1 MPRHHTKSSAPGG
14 SQRQLRVGETV
25 RHAVADILSQ
35 GNVHDPDL
43 EGHIITVPEVR
54 MSPDLK
60 LATVYVMPLG
70 GRDTDVVIAALERN
84 KKFLRGEIAHR
95 VNLKFAPDIRFR
107 IDERFDEAERIEKLL
122 RTPAV
127 QRDLA
132 PDSDD
137 ELMIVTTADS
147 VIDSENRRIARRLKK
162 IFLSTTRVDDARRG
176 NNDPRQ
182 DSRQG
187 KQPRQNN
194 QPRRDKRDVHG
205 WVVLDKPI
213 GMTSTHAVA
222 VLKRLFQAKRAGHA
236 GTLDPL
242 ASGGLPI
249 ALGEATKTVPFV
261 MDGRKRYRFTV
272 TWGEERDTDDTE
284 GRATQTSEL
293 RPTADAIRALLP
305 RFTGLIEQIP
315 PQYSA
320 IKIQG
325 ERAYDLARDGETV
338 ELKPRPVEIHELTL
352 VEQADN
358 GHSVFEAECG
368 KGTYVRALARDIGR
382 MLGCFGHICA
392 LRRTLVGPFT
402 EADMI
407 PLEQLE
413 ALCNRAASGEGS
425 LADALLPVETALDDI
440 PALAVTRAD
449 AARLH
454 RGQAVLLRG
463 RDAPNSSGT
472 VYVTVAGRLLALAEI
487 GNGEL
492 IPKRVFN
499 LTGLT
504 ASPVDNESV

>member
-1 MPRHHTKSSAPGG
+1 
-14 SQRQLRVGETV
+14 
-25 RHAVADILSQ
+25 
-35 GNVHDPDL
+35 
-43 EGHIITVPEVR
+43 
-54 MSPDLK
+54 
-60 LATVYVMPLG
+60 
-70 GRDTDVVIAALERN
+70 
-84 KKFLRGEIAHR
+84 
-95 VNLKFAPDIRFR
+95 
-107 IDERFDEAERIEKLL
+107 
-122 RTPAV
+122 
-127 QRDLA
+127 
-132 PDSDD
+132 
-137 ELMIVTTADS
+137 MIVTTANSAIEPLTGDS
-147 VIDSENRRIARRLKK
+147 DGTEKNISADSPQGERHGR
-162 IFLSTTRVDDARRG
+162 S
-176 NNDPRQ
+176 
-182 DSRQG
+182 G
-187 KQPRQNN
+187 KQPRHNN

-213 GMTSTHAVA
+213 GMTSTQAVA
-222 VLKRLFQAKRAGHA
+222 VVKRLFQAKRAGHA

-272 TWGEERDTDDTE
+272 CWGEERDTDDTE
-284 GRATQTSEL
+284 GRVVKTSDL
-293 RPTADAIRALLP
+293 RPSAEAIRNLLP
-305 RFTGLIEQIP
+305 RFTGQIEQIP

-338 ELKPRPVEIHELTL
+338 ELQPRPIEIHHLSL
-352 VEQADN
+352 IEQQDRY
-358 GHSVFEAECG
+358 SVFEAECG

-382 MLGCFGHICA
+382 ILGCYGHICA
-392 LRRTLVGPFT
+392 LRRTLVGPFG
-402 EADMI
+402 EPDMI

-413 ALCNRAASGEGS
+413 ALCDRAASGEGS

-472 VYVTVAGRLLALAEI
+472 VYVAVAGRLLALAEI

-492 IPKRVFN
+492 IPRRVFN
-499 LTGLT
+499 LTGMT
-504 ASPVDNESV
+504 ASHGRNEKV